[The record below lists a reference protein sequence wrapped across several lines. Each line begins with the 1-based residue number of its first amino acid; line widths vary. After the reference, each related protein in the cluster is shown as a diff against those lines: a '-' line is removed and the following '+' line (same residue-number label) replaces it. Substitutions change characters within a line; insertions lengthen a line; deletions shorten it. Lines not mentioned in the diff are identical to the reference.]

1 MLAECFGA
9 LLHAVGASSAY
20 HGSDEDCRLR
30 LEGDMDL
37 SFMRHGAALAVN
49 MPLAV
54 PPPSSDGRR
63 EFFRRLL
70 RAMPGLLPEN
80 GTGIFLVPS
89 LAADG
94 RLILGARLPAEPRA
108 FVHAVELFLNGAE
121 KLRLVMLREKPSPSE
136 PRILLPGEG

>member
-9 LLHAVGASSAY
+9 LLRAVGASSAY

-37 SFMRHGAALAVN
+37 SFMRHGAALAVH

-54 PPPSSDGRR
+54 PPPSADGRR
-63 EFFRRLL
+63 EFFRLLL
-70 RAMPGLLPEN
+70 RATPGLLPEN
-80 GTGIFLVPS
+80 GMGIFLVPS
-89 LAADG
+89 LEADG
-94 RLILGARLPAEPRA
+94 RLILEARLPAEPQA

-121 KLRLVMLREKPSPSE
+121 KLRLAIRREKASPSE
-136 PRILLPGEG
+136 PRIPLPGKG